1 MGFKVKYIWEND
13 WDKYNSGKIDNI
25 KKYYKMITHK

>member
-25 KKYYKMITHK
+25 KKILQDDYS